1 MGDLLRHF
9 SVGVVR
15 LFLLLVGQGPTVLH
29 HIVGEPV
36 LQRYRVGD
44 CRSPSLVDCI
54 ENLKGL
60 ATDDFIVSV
69 DKEGDLVGLAELGDR
84 QVDVGD
90 SSYSLEVDNY
100 LHLA

>member
-15 LFLLLVGQGPTVLH
+15 LFLLLVGQGPAVLH

-44 CRSPSLVDCI
+44 CWSPRLVDGI
-54 ENLKGL
+54 EYLKGL

-69 DKEGDLVGLAELGDR
+69 DKESDLVGLAVLRDG
-84 QVDVGD
+84 QMDVGN
-90 SSYSLEVDNY
+90 SSYSLAVDNY